1 MSEQEPKIVEVN
13 GVKVESGS
21 QAYWVEKGRQE
32 DMVKI
37 EEFKSKFKKFT
48 KLYRRSFA
56 HNLSDE
62 EAVQNETARGA
73 S

>member
-37 EEFKSKFKKFT
+37 EELKKFT